1 MTDLLGHPI
10 KLAIV
15 NDHGVVVAGV
25 ARLLEPFEDR
35 VQVLELDV
43 NMPVELDVDI
53 ALYDTFAR
61 TEPGLAELSRLVG
74 NPSVHRVVVF
84 TWTFSDALVERAF
97 ELGASGCVSKTATA
111 EELVDCV
118 ERAAAGERI
127 VFAGREGSEGEP
139 DLDWPG
145 KFADLSSREAE
156 VLALITQ
163 GRSNIEIADLLHL
176 SVNTIK
182 TTIRSAYRRI
192 GVTNRVQ
199 AVLWGTANGMGP
211 DTGRLQA
218 SQD

>member
-1 MTDLLGHPI
+1 MSGPPI
-10 KLAIV
+10 RLAIV

-25 ARLLEPFEDR
+25 ARLLEPFEER
-35 VQVLELDV
+35 VQVIELDV
-43 NMPVELDVDI
+43 NLPVELEVDV

-74 NPSVHRVVVF
+74 NPSVRRVVVF
-84 TWTFSDALVERAF
+84 TWTFSDALLERAF

-111 EELVDCV
+111 EQLVESV
-118 ERAAAGERI
+118 ERVAAGERI
-127 VFAGREGSEGEP
+127 VFAGSEGAEGAA

-145 KFADLSSREAE
+145 KFADLTSREAE

-163 GRSNIEIADLLHL
+163 GRSNVEIAGLLHL

-211 DTGRLQA
+211 DTGRIQA
-218 SQD
+218 VQD